1 CKFAFIIFIII
12 IFNQDMTGKMFTFPQ
27 ETNTAL
33 VRLNTVFHSF
43 ASSQGHNIM
52 VIRLLSYIHR
62 SFTDL
67 KRDHSL
73 FSLASPANQ
82 NEVLIFYDSS
92 KKLLAPYLH
101 NVEIGY
107 GELDYVP
114 NKWHSI
120 CTTWNSKTGL
130 GQLWFNGLPMTKK
143 FAGSTI
149 NGKPSIILGQEQ
161 DSYGSHFDAKQSF
174 VGMMTDV
181 HMWDHEITPCE
192 IQKYAEEL
200 SFTPGNV
207 INWAALDFKAE
218 GNVFVESKQV
228 GCNSVCLL

>member
-1 CKFAFIIFIII
+1 MFWSTKSTLI
-12 IFNQDMTGKMFTFPQ
+12 KMFTFPQ

-33 VRLNTVFHSF
+33 VRLNTSFHSF
-43 ASSQGHNIM
+43 ASSQG
-52 VIRLLSYIHR
+52 
-62 SFTDL
+62 
-67 KRDHSL
+67 L